1 MTFSIVAY
9 APEEESWGVAVA
21 SKFPAVGAVVPWA
34 KAGAGAVAT
43 QSYARLPFGPDG
55 LALMARGQSA
65 KAALDQ
71 LLTDD
76 DDPAKRQVALVDA
89 QGSVAAYTG
98 AECHDWRGHQTFDN
112 FSVQGNLLAG
122 EAVLDAMARAFRSA
136 DGELADRLVT
146 ALRAGES
153 AGGDRR
159 GKQSAAVLVV
169 RENAGYGNDND
180 RYLDLRVDDAP
191 DPVAA
196 LADLAQMHHLY
207 FQPPDPN
214 DTVPLDADVIRELQ
228 TMLISGGYMTGGVN
242 GEWDESCQQAFWMLI
257 GNENLEMRWSPKR
270 GMAAIDRM
278 ALEHLRKRFR

>member
-9 APEEESWGVAVA
+9 APEEEAWGVAVA

-34 KAGAGAVAT
+34 VAGAGAVAT
-43 QSYARLPFGPDG
+43 QSYAKLPFGPDG
-55 LALMARGQSA
+55 LALMRRGLSA

-71 LLTDD
+71 LLSAD

-89 QGSVAAYTG
+89 GGGVAAFTG
-98 AECHDWRGHQTFDN
+98 VECHDWCGHLTFDN

-122 EAVLDAMARAFRSA
+122 ESVPEAMARAFRAA

-159 GKQSAAVLVV
+159 GKQSAAVLVA

-180 RYLDLRVDDAP
+180 RYLDLRVDDSP
-191 DPVAA
+191 EPVAA
-196 LADLAQMHHLY
+196 LADLVTMHHLY
-207 FQPPDPN
+207 FQPPDPS
-214 DTVPLDADVIRELQ
+214 DTVPLDAAVIRELQ
-228 TMLISGGYMTGGVN
+228 TMLIAGGYMTGGVN
-242 GEWDESCQQAFWMLI
+242 GEWDESCAQAFWMLI
-257 GNENLEMRWSPKR
+257 GNENLEMRWSPKQ

-278 ALEHLRKRFR
+278 ALEHLRKRFG